1 MVTPG
6 FFNNM
11 SKIKTGAGGDIYTPP
26 SGTIQESYG
35 IDIENELSSML
46 SDEIAKSI
54 DAEILKGLFEK
65 AKPFKRRSSIDKI
78 YKNKKRA

>member
-6 FFNNM
+6 SFNNM

-26 SGTIQESYG
+26 EGTIKESYG

-65 AKPFKRRSSIDKI
+65 AKPVKRRNSIDKI
-78 YKNKKRA
+78 YKKKRT